1 MSQRTVKGSAELGNK
16 IRQRRNELGLTIEE
30 AAAKAGVGVKT
41 WCRYEAGESIRQD
54 KYLRVCSILNWNNSY
69 QKSDD
74 EEEVLD
80 IEKIRKEGVWS
91 SFLEENLGEQAAL
104 SFAIGSDILLDH
116 LKMDLEELSL
126 KPRGT
131 HVGELNI
138 SWIAADLP
146 SQFLMKYDY
155 NFLYRLKSVVVQ
167 YRNTAKRGERIIAHS
182 VLEELTLYLIMEES
196 SLLMETFSFGEKNE
210 DAVSWNEWVFD
221 LFDDMDIIIFLYSD
235 SYLDEQNPYHFDHWL
250 EKQFYCDQER

>member
-1 MSQRTVKGSAELGNK
+1 MSQRTVKGSAGLGNK

-74 EEEVLD
+74 EEDVLD
-80 IEKIRKEGVWS
+80 IDKIRKEGVWS

-146 SQFLMKYDY
+146 SQFLMI
-155 NFLYRLKSVVVQ
+155 
-167 YRNTAKRGERIIAHS
+167 T
-182 VLEELTLYLIMEES
+182 
-196 SLLMETFSFGEKNE
+196 
-210 DAVSWNEWVFD
+210 
-221 LFDDMDIIIFLYSD
+221 
-235 SYLDEQNPYHFDHWL
+235 SY
-250 EKQFYCDQER
+250 

>member
-1 MSQRTVKGSAELGNK
+1 MSQRTIKGSAELGNK

-74 EEEVLD
+74 EEDVFD

-104 SFAIGSDILLDH
+104 SFAIGSDILLDR

-146 SQFLMKYDY
+146 SQFLMEYDY
-155 NFLYRLKSVVVQ
+155 NFLYRLKSVVIQ
-167 YRNTAKRGERIIAHS
+167 YRNTAKRGETIIAHS

-196 SLLMETFSFGEKNE
+196 SLLMETFSFGEKDG
-210 DAVSWNEWVFD
+210 DADSWNEWAFH
-221 LFDDMDIIIFLYSD
+221 LLGDMDIITFLYSD
-235 SYLDEQNPYHFDHWL
+235 FYLDEQNPYHFDHWF